1 MKTTALTRNESPM
14 HSSMNIPSHKENP
27 IFPLILVNRSHAL
40 KNAFETPNAGPEG
53 SFAG

>member
-27 IFPLILVNRSHAL
+27 ISPLILVNRSHAL
-40 KNAFETPNAGPEG
+40 KKCL
-53 SFAG
+53 